1 MEKQAFF
8 DRYAPWAM
16 EQQQKYGIPASV
28 TLAQAAIESSWGE
41 SSLSKED
48 KNMFGI
54 HATQGWLSAGNPYVE
69 RNDMGMVKFC
79 KYGSEAES
87 FEHHS
92 RFLMENRR
100 YSRCFTYASDDHAHW
115 AQAICDAGYAY
126 RPPDNPDRYAKTIE
140 SIINGSH
147 LERYDQMAI
156 DDAQQKGIEIGYM
169 RGQTSD
175 FIVSG
180 VHQEPSN
187 TVMPGN
193 YAFPLS
199 VELVMT
205 DGFGRSPTS
214 YRGHTHNGI
223 DLRANYVDVFA
234 TEDDGKVVGVGSDS
248 TSGKYVI
255 VVYDRPDGSKWR
267 VSYCHLSEQSVSEGD
282 TVTAGMKVGVSGN
295 TGKST
300 GPHLHLTVKR
310 QEAGET
316 SFKAVDPL
324 GYLAEIAVAGQLDG
338 TVTKKGTGEDLL
350 ADLKQNIQIDDAA
363 RRQAEPVVDD
373 GSLLASRTQSTDP
386 KDWLALL
393 MASSGG
399 GEGVSQG
406 GGLGGLISALFM
418 GVVALAMQLDRGGAG
433 QQENTQNMAQALT
446 DSPADHA
453 TIIER
458 RRNGVDVNALRQ
470 TASLNFDIDYPE
482 EQQANKVRL
491 A

>member
-8 DRYAPWAM
+8 DKYAPWAM

-54 HATQGWLSAGNPYVE
+54 HATQGWVSAGNPYVE
-69 RNDMGMVKFC
+69 RNDMGLVKFC

-92 RFLMENRR
+92 RFLAENRR
-100 YSRCFTYASDDHAHW
+100 YARCFMYASDDHAHW
-115 AQAICDAGYAY
+115 AQGICDAGYAF

-140 SIINGSH
+140 AIINGNH
-147 LERYDQMAI
+147 LERYDRMAI
-156 DDAQQKGIEIGYM
+156 ADAQQKGIEIGYM
-169 RGQTSD
+169 RGKETDFHVSSGRQDQDRTVTSGHY
-175 FIVSG
+175 S
-180 VHQEPSN
+180 
-187 TVMPGN
+187 
-193 YAFPLS
+193 FPLS
-199 VELVMT
+199 GELVMT
-205 DGFGRSPTS
+205 DGFGRNPTS

-234 TEDDGKVVGVGSDS
+234 TEDDGKVVGVGSDA

-282 TVTAGMKVGVSGN
+282 TVSAGMKVGVSGN
-295 TGKST
+295 TGNST
-300 GPHLHLTVKR
+300 APHLHLTVKR
-310 QEAGET
+310 QEAGDA
-316 SFKAVDPL
+316 SFKGVDPL
-324 GYLAEIAVAGQLDG
+324 GYLAEIAVAGSIEG
-338 TVTKKGTGEDLL
+338 TVVKKGSGEDLL
-350 ADLKQNIQIDDAA
+350 ADLKQNIHIEDAA
-363 RRQAEPVVDD
+363 RRQVAPVADD
-373 GSLLASRTQSTDP
+373 GSLLASHTQSTDP

-393 MASSGG
+393 MASQGG
-399 GEGVSQG
+399 GENVSQG
-406 GGLGGLISALFM
+406 GGLSGLVSTLFM
-418 GVVALAMQLDRGGAG
+418 GVVALAIQLDHGDTGH
-433 QQENTQNMAQALT
+433 QEGSRQSVPALT
-446 DSPADHA
+446 ESPADQS
-453 TIIER
+453 TVIER
-458 RRNGVDVNALRQ
+458 RRSGVDVNALRQ

-482 EQQANKVRL
+482 EQQANNVRL